1 LILYNTG
8 SMYFQHTQ
16 NKNLSGFVRL
26 HRSMG
31 LCALLFLYACST
43 ASYKPDIFDPDR
55 LRVRAETQ
63 TFGDLS
69 VSAAVPGDQ
78 ETQEI
83 FGLPLYKRGVQPVW
97 LEIENR
103 GDNRARLAMVSLDR
117 DYFSP
122 LEVSYTHRKGFS
134 KSARDEMDQRF
145 FNMSMARDIDPGET
159 ESGFVFT
166 HLNPGTKSFNVDLFG
181 GNNMQNFAF
190 FIDVPGF
197 IPDHAKVDFKSL
209 YPETVVRNMDT
220 QALRT
225 ELSELSCCTN
235 NPEGEAS
242 GLPLNII
249 LVGKGRDILRA
260 LLRAN
265 WYETLAGSNEI
276 DSDKLA
282 YKKQSPYHLYGR
294 KPDAIFRI
302 KRDSKDDRNELRLW
316 LSPMQLDGE
325 SVWLGQVTNFVGQR
339 TYIEQVLFG
348 AHLDPDIDDARGFFL
363 QNIWYSQGLE
373 AFAWQQGPEAIP
385 VSQPAIDFNGN
396 QYFTD
401 GHRLILWLS
410 GTPYSMTDSRNLHW
424 DENTLQ

>member
-1 LILYNTG
+1 MHCQFTP
-8 SMYFQHTQ
+8 
-16 NKNLSGFVRL
+16 NLNPSGYVLL
-26 HRSMG
+26 HKSIS
-31 LCALLFLYACST
+31 LCALLFLYGCST
-43 ASYKPDIFDPDR
+43 ASYKPDTFDHEK

-63 TFGDLS
+63 SFGKLS

-97 LEIENR
+97 LEIVNK
-103 GDNRARLAMVSLDR
+103 GSNRARLAMVSLDR

-134 KSARDEMDQRF
+134 KSARREMDKRF
-145 FNMSMARDIDPGET
+145 FNLSMARDIEPGET

-166 HLNPGTKSFNVDLFG
+166 HLSPGTKSFNVDLFG
-181 GNNMQNFAF
+181 GSGKQNFAF

-197 IPDHAKVDFKSL
+197 TPDHATVDFESL
-209 YPETVVRNMDT
+209 FPETTVRNMDA
-220 QALRT
+220 QALRAK
-225 ELSELSCCTN
+225 LAKLPCCTGN
-235 NPEGEAS
+235 SDGEAS

-249 LVGKGRDILRA
+249 VVGQGLDILRA

-276 DSDKLA
+276 DSDKFA
-282 YKKQSPYHLYGR
+282 HKKQSPYYLYGR

-302 KRDSKDDRNELRLW
+302 KRNNKDDRNELRLW

-325 SVWLGQVTNFVGQR
+325 SVWLGQVTNFVGKR
-339 TYIEQVLFG
+339 NYIEQVLFG
-348 AHLDPDIDDARGFFL
+348 AHLDPDIDDARGFLL

-373 AFAWQQGPEAIP
+373 GYAWQHGSDAIP
-385 VSQPAIDFNGN
+385 VSQPSIDFNSN

-401 GHRLILWLS
+401 GYRLVLWLS
-410 GTPYSMTDSRNLHW
+410 GTPYSLTDSRDMNW
-424 DENTLQ
+424 DENSPE